1 MVALAAS
8 LLIAASSSS
17 PAAVART
24 WSRDLN
30 ANRNIAAARL
40 FAPNARVVQPGVDV
54 RLNTHRLAVAFNAAL
69 PCAGRILGIRVNG
82 ERATATFVL
91 GTRPRH
97 RCDGLGQRAAALFV
111 VRAGKI
117 VRWHG
122 VIAGGLLDQR
132 SNGLKGRH
140 RKRRAE
146 FSLFFHTRSPV
157 PLYAGRERTY
167 P

>member
-1 MVALAAS
+1 MLLGAVLAVAAAGPAHAAAS
-8 LLIAASSSS
+8 
-17 PAAVART
+17 PADVVRA
-24 WSRDLN
+24 WSRALN
-30 ANRNIAAARL
+30 VNDNERAARL
-40 FAPNARVVQPGVDV
+40 FAPNARVIQPGVDV

-117 VRWHG
+117 VRWQQ
-122 VIAGGLLDQR
+122 V
-132 SNGLKGRH
+132 
-140 RKRRAE
+140 
-146 FSLFFHTRSPV
+146 PV
-157 PLYAGRERTY
+157 PQTPTA
-167 P
+167 